1 MLFHKLFKKKAPQK
15 DLQTIS
21 DSGSPASGPADHD
34 VEPENDPLLRGPEPH
49 PAGPAGTAEAVGLL
63 VDEYL
68 SSVDVEEINGSDL
81 DVYIYACQGR
91 ILESLNIQ
99 TAEDLRRAKWEVA
112 NRKAEYSRME
122 GELQE
127 LEAYDRK
134 LACLLNIYG
143 KQVDFY
149 VPEAEMSE
157 NQ

>member
-1 MLFHKLFKKKAPQK
+1 MLFHKLFKQKAPQK

-21 DSGSPASGPADHD
+21 DSGSPESGPADHHA
-34 VEPENDPLLRGPEPH
+34 EPANHPQQRRPQPH

-149 VPEAEMSE
+149 VPEAERSE